1 MSQRLS
7 QINCLMYHEGR
18 CGHPSAKGFF
28 GGRSCVLQAGD
39 PRVTECAVKVEH
51 GRPAPTP
58 APPPK
63 KPNGPANEILEA
75 RFPGFWGSD

>member
-39 PRVTECAVKVEH
+39 PLVTECAVKVEH
-51 GRPAPTP
+51 VRPAP

-63 KPNGPANEILEA
+63 KPNGPADEFIAA